1 MTRALAQ
8 LRAGLLAAALLA
20 GAGAGLAADA
30 TPMAEDPAV
39 EARMV
44 AISEE
49 LRCLVCQN
57 ESLAASRAELAEDL
71 RREVRKLIR
80 DGKSDPEIRDYLVA
94 RYGDFVLYR
103 PPVKPT
109 TWLLWFGP
117 FVLLAGALVGLI
129 AYLRRRSAGAAPT
142 TLSAAD
148 KAAAEA
154 LLADP
159 APDHRPKPKA

>member
-1 MTRALAQ
+1 MRLTIV
-8 LRAGLLAAALLA
+8 LLACLLVHTTGLYA
-20 GAGAGLAADA
+20 GEA
-30 TPMAEDPAV
+30 TPMATEPQV
-39 EARMV
+39 EARLL

-57 ESLAASRAELAEDL
+57 ETLAASRAELADDL
-71 RREVRKLIR
+71 RNEIRRLIR
-80 DGKSDPEIRDYLVA
+80 EGRSDAEIMDYLVA
-94 RYGDFVLYR
+94 RYGDFVRYR

-117 FVLLAGALVGLI
+117 FALLAGALAGLI
-129 AYLRRRSAGAAPT
+129 AYLRRRGARAAPA

>member
-1 MTRALAQ
+1 MKRALAC
-8 LRAGLLAAALLA
+8 LLTAAVLGTA
-20 GAGAGLAADA
+20 GASLAADA
-30 TPMAEDPAV
+30 TPMAKDPAV
-39 EARMV
+39 EARLV
-44 AISEE
+44 VISEE

-80 DGKSDPEIRDYLVA
+80 DGKSDPEIKDYLVA

-117 FVLLAGALVGLI
+117 FALLAGALAGLI
-129 AYLRRRSAGAAPT
+129 AYLRRRGARAAPA

-148 KAAAEA
+148 KATAEA